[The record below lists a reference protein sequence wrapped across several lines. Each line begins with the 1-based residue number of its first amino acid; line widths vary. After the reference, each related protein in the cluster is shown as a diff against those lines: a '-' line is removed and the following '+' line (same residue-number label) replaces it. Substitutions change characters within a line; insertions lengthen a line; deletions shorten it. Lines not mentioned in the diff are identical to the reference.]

1 MALPPTFSARTRS
14 STVLR
19 APLQTG
25 NTGIAQGVT
34 ALGRSLARA
43 DETAQ
48 AAKDYA
54 QSTEY
59 RIAEREAARNQM
71 MAGLD
76 IASRFSGEQVELAD
90 EIATL
95 EREPAQGAQGHAEA
109 VRKLLADRRAKFIG
123 TLPDDEELRAR
134 AESQWDSYAAR
145 LLVRADGFEAAERVK
160 KQASDYGTLQQN
172 AHTLIYNTPTPE
184 QFAAWRAQ
192 RDTMLD
198 GLEMGD
204 DDKATLRKEDDAS
217 AFSSLLAGLI
227 DNGQYDEAE
236 ALRKDDRFAGIID
249 FKSSQRFK
257 GLAQNAAA
265 VEAREREMAQEVE
278 RDNLRKRIDGV
289 KALVREGATDIR
301 SIDVG
306 ALVSEAQTAGLDPAE
321 VVEVQSLSI
330 GVQVNQ
336 RFADPDKLE
345 TAIRTMQEQ
354 ERAGTLDES
363 GQIQL
368 RYMRERRASMAEE
381 TGDQL
386 KDDWRK
392 GGPARLQVVRQ
403 MYDMPLDRRER
414 VMQAV
419 GGGDSARR
427 AMRLQRAAGM
437 LAITGAEARGADKDL
452 VPTEKL
458 DRARYRRTFEAVTAG
473 ALDDFT
479 VAEQQGV
486 MDLALDLYAGTLQ
499 RENKRGWDEPVF
511 RASVQMALGRSSG
524 RGGVGTW
531 HGKGFLLP
539 DWLSA
544 KEYGER
550 ARAFDFAEAAEPADV
565 VRRKYTPV
573 AVDDGSGD
581 AVYQFRDATGAWL
594 GRENGGIFRA
604 RIGRKGD

>member
-1 MALPPTFSARTRS
+1 TRS

-19 APLQTG
+19 SPRQTG

-48 AAKDYA
+48 AAEDYA

-76 IASRFSGEQVELAD
+76 IASRFSGEQVALAD
-90 EIATL
+90 DIATL
-95 EREPAQGAQGHAEA
+95 EREPAPGAQGHAEA

-217 AFSSLLAGLI
+217 AFSSLLAGLQ
-227 DNGQYDEAE
+227 DAGQYEAAE
-236 ALRKDDRFAGIID
+236 ALRKDERFAGIID
-249 FKSSQRFK
+249 YKTSQRFRA
-257 GLAQNAAA
+257 LAENGAA
-265 VEAREREMAQEVE
+265 VAAREREMAQEIE
-278 RDNLRKRIDGV
+278 RDKLRKRIDGV

-301 SIDVG
+301 SIDEG
-306 ALVSEAQTAGLDPAE
+306 ALDSEAQTAGLDPAE

-368 RYMRERRASMAEE
+368 RYMRERFDSLAEE

-452 VPTEKL
+452 VPTQKL
-458 DRARYRRTFEAVTAG
+458 DRERYRKAFEAETAG
-473 ALDDFT
+473 IFDEIAVAEKQGIIDSALDI
-479 VAEQQGV
+479 
-486 MDLALDLYAGTLQ
+486 YAGTLQ
-499 RENKRGWDEPVF
+499 RENKRGWDEPIF
-511 RASVQMALGRSSG
+511 RASVQMALGRSRG
-524 RGGVGTW
+524 RGGVGSW
-531 HGKGFLLP
+531 NGQGFLLP
-539 DWLSA
+539 DFLSEG
-544 KEYGER
+544 EYRQR
-550 ARAFDFAEAAEPADV
+550 ARAFDFSGATAPAAEV
-565 VRRKYTPV
+565 LRKYTPV
-573 AVDDGSGD
+573 MVPDENGD

-594 GRENGGIFRA
+594 GKKGGGIYRA
-604 RIGRKGD
+604 RIGRKRD